1 MKILRIL
8 SNITEDISLG
18 EGVKR
23 LVTSLIKPEFY
34 FTKVNDDIY
43 CKVDIN
49 YSIGKITLLKDIN
62 KLSFI
67 RDNIYEEKIVMEM
80 EKLKF
85 IRDDNKFKFI
95 GEDEDIY
102 NLLSIRFKELLKEG
116 KVYLTKDFK
125 DIRLI
130 KGKDLEYSFI
140 EEDEGYYFKVKGF
153 TLKELNSALYDMK
166 NKKGFYKTK
175 NNNYLDLQDKTV
187 IRILNILDSLDIS
200 DDNITIDKNNMLYI
214 NESLK
219 NQGTA
224 FDKGEET
231 IKEID
236 KGLSNRQQREVPD
249 DLNAKLRNYQVE
261 GFNWLNEIANLKVGG
276 ILADEMGL

>member
-1 MKILRIL
+1 M
-8 SNITEDISLG
+8 
-18 EGVKR
+18 
-23 LVTSLIKPEFY
+23 
-34 FTKVNDDIY
+34 
-43 CKVDIN
+43 
-49 YSIGKITLLKDIN
+49 
-62 KLSFI
+62 
-67 RDNIYEEKIVMEM
+67 
-80 EKLKF
+80 
-85 IRDDNKFKFI
+85 
-95 GEDEDIY
+95 
-102 NLLSIRFKELLKEG
+102 
-116 KVYLTKDFK
+116 
-125 DIRLI
+125 LI

-140 EEDEGYYFKVKGF
+140 EEDVGYYFKVKGF
-153 TLKELNSALYDMK
+153 TIKELKSALHDMK

-236 KGLSNRQQREVPD
+236 KGLSNRKQMEVPD

-261 GFNWLNEIANLKVGG
+261 GFNWLNEIANF
-276 ILADEMGL
+276 AF